1 MNIPEEISNKL
12 TEEQKQKA
20 LAARTPEDLLTL
32 AKEAGYELTPDQLDE
47 VAGGGLWI
55 KCPSQDPNTCPS
67 RCPVV

>member
-20 LAARTPEDLLTL
+20 LAARTPEDLLAL

-47 VAGGGLWI
+47 VAGGGIWI
-55 KCPSQDPNTCPS
+55 ECPARDPNTCPS
-67 RCPVV
+67 RCPAI